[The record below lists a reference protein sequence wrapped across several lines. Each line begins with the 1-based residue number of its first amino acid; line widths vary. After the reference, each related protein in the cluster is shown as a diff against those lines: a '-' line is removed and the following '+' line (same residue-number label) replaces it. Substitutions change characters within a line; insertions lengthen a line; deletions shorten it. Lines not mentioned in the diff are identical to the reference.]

1 MNDETAD
8 EALKRSLEVERM
20 MTPPDAHWKKE
31 ATRITA
37 RNVLHSELGLFK
49 DEQRVYH
56 LDEATRDR
64 LLAHDRQDTAHTLL
78 NTIVLMDYAWEARRS
93 KARKSRWWWRG
104 AYVASI
110 ALLIFILHALQ
121 TRPAGCRDGFTP
133 TFLMFEGWVCTAG
146 YRP

>member
-1 MNDETAD
+1 MSDETAD
-8 EALKRSLEVERM
+8 KALKRALEIARM
-20 MTPPDAHWKKE
+20 MTPPGAHWKKE
-31 ATRITA
+31 ANEITA

-49 DEQRVYH
+49 DEQRVYS

-64 LLAHDRQDTAHTLL
+64 LLAHERQDTAHTLL

-93 KARKSRWWWRG
+93 KARKSWWLWRG
-104 AYVASI
+104 AVVASI